1 MDIKIKTQPTP
12 NPNALKFI
20 TSVTVISRDRKSYD
34 TFEDCMGNPLAQA
47 LFRVENVTQIHF
59 FENVITVTQNGQS
72 DWPDLQTKITDL
84 IIEKLPTHDP
94 NFLDL
99 IQESSSSAPP
109 LPPELSEINKILDRT
124 IRPYLQGDGGDLEV
138 LELKDHML
146 WVRYE
151 GACGSCPS
159 STLGTLQAI
168 ESILR
173 EEYNDPE
180 LQVHA
185 V

>member
-1 MDIKIKTQPTP
+1 MNIKIKTQPTP
-12 NPNALKFI
+12 NPNAVKFI
-20 TSVTVISRDRKSYD
+20 TTVTVISRDRKSYD
-34 TFEDCMGNPLAQA
+34 SFEDCMGNPLAQA
-47 LFRVENVTQIHF
+47 LFRIEHVTQVHF

-72 DWPDLQTKITDL
+72 PWSDLQTKITDL
-84 IIEKLPTHDP
+84 LIEKLPTHDP
-94 NFLDL
+94 NFIDVLQDP
-99 IQESSSSAPP
+99 SSSES
-109 LPPELSEINKILDRT
+109 LPPELLEINKILDRT
-124 IRPYLQGDGGDLEV
+124 IRPYLQGDGGDIEV

-159 STLGTLQAI
+159 SAMGTLQAI
-168 ESILR
+168 ESVLR